1 MPGNPNRKHRM
12 EALNPVERNL
22 NVPVS
27 GEVAKDGYTVTGRR
41 PRYHGADIVDTDRAD
56 RIEGM
61 FNDFD
66 LDDSY

>member
-1 MPGNPNRKHRM
+1 MPGNPNRKCRL

-22 NVPVS
+22 NVPATGDV
-27 GEVAKDGYTVTGRR
+27 VKDGYTVTGRR
-41 PRYHGADIVDTDRAD
+41 PRYHNADIVDVDRAD

>member
-1 MPGNPNRKHRM
+1 MPGNTNRKHRL
-12 EALNPVERNL
+12 EALNPVDRNL
-22 NVPVS
+22 NVPTTGDV
-27 GEVAKDGYTVTGRR
+27 GQDGYTVTGRR